1 MGYLPLFL
9 TFGGFI
15 MLFMMV
21 VSSTFSN
28 KKKRLIQLSEQ
39 ALSIMHGLDQST
51 PVQGASNKQA
61 VEQAIQDFQAKKEA
75 FLKSNPEVMEKELLP
90 TMKNLKMAKAGYNQL
105 LAEKPYSFIGKLMGH
120 QPFN

>member
-21 VSSTFSN
+21 VSSTFNN

-39 ALSIMHGLDQST
+39 ALSIMHGLDQSIQIQAAGNT
-51 PVQGASNKQA
+51 QA
-61 VEQAIQDFQAKKEA
+61 VEQAIQGFQDKKEA
-75 FLKSNPEVMEKELLP
+75 FLKANPEVVEKELLP
-90 TMKNLKMAKAGYNQL
+90 AMKNLKLAKAGYNQL
-105 LAEKPYSFIGKLMGH
+105 LAEKPYSFVGKLMGH

>member
-51 PVQGASNKQA
+51 PVQGASNKQT
-61 VEQAIQDFQAKKEA
+61 VKQAIQDFQAKKEA

>member
-39 ALSIMHGLDQST
+39 ALSIMHRLDQST
-51 PVQGASNKQA
+51 PVQGASNKQT

-90 TMKNLKMAKAGYNQL
+90 TIKNLKMAKAGYNQL

>member
-28 KKKRLIQLSEQ
+28 KKKRLLQLSEQ
-39 ALSIMHGLDQST
+39 ALSIMHGLDQSIQ
-51 PVQGASNKQA
+51 VQGAGSKQA
-61 VEQAIQDFQAKKEA
+61 VEQAIQGFQAKKED

-120 QPFN
+120 QPIN